1 MRWSW
6 KIREKFDSF
15 KSGIGR
21 VLDVLNLP
29 RAKLLTLAAN
39 FSHGGKFLPKEVRM
53 RQCGGHSVPQFHS
66 VPQCGGRDLANSLQ
80 TTRIPQVWSRVA
92 QMSHLWLDLSQLKES
107 WANHNPINFVG
118 HKDNPHLIGLKDW
131 FRDFDL
137 SLRAINGV
145 FGLLWV
151 TCNNQNEQSCQII
164 SDHTLIVSHFDY
176 FFLYWTTLTAI
187 LGFWMILFTCWSGT
201 ASLSLHLLLGTC
213 TGLPG
218 ALSSRS
224 SPPGLS
230 LPKLPPVSPPQPPL
244 LSFARARSSKFLT
257 ESNLQKISLE
267 L

>member
-1 MRWSW
+1 M
-6 KIREKFDSF
+6 F
-15 KSGIGR
+15 
-21 VLDVLNLP
+21 LNLP

-53 RQCGGHSVPQFHS
+53 RR
-66 VPQCGGRDLANSLQ
+66 CGGRDLANSLQ

-92 QMSHLWLDLSQLKES
+92 QMSHLWLDLSQLKEA

-187 LGFWMILFTCWSGT
+187 LGDLF
-201 ASLSLHLLLGTC
+201 HLLIWDGQP
-213 TGLPG
+213 LPPFTPGHMHRAARG
-218 ALSSRS
+218 ALQQILTTRIK
-224 SPPGLS
+224 SPKTPPS
-230 LPKLPPVSPPQPPL
+230 LPPATSPAQLCPGTFQ
-244 LSFARARSSKFLT
+244 
-257 ESNLQKISLE
+257 
-267 L
+267 